1 MATTSETCLV
11 APLAATDLEVLA
23 PDLAAKS
30 PFGVCYGIAVLH
42 SGVLLWGLHHVLLL
56 DIAGSLLLSSARR
69 SLLQFFSKLY
79 TTVRCWPSKIP
90 HGG

>member
-42 SGVLLWGLHHVLLL
+42 FGVLLWGLHHVLLL
-56 DIAGSLLLSSARR
+56 DIAGSLLLY
-69 SLLQFFSKLY
+69 FFSKLY
-79 TTVRCWPSKIP
+79 TTARCWPSKIP